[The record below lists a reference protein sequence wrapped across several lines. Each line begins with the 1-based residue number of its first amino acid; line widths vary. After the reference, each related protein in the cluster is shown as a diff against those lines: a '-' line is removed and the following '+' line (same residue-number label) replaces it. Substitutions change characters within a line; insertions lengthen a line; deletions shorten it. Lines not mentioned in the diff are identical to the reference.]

1 MEENVSTDNFKGLNI
16 WILLITCMLGVRL
29 VLDIGSTS
37 DIAVAWFNGDYES
50 YSLGSNLLFF
60 ITPTSLILLSLYTGM
75 LIVREKKLFKS
86 WFAAY
91 QLLYF
96 YLGYL
101 LINQYDNISFETLE
115 WHANEHGWAVI
126 VMIVSII
133 YVSTSKRVSLDY
145 VNT

>member
-1 MEENVSTDNFKGLNI
+1 MEESISIDNFKGPNV

-29 VLDIGSTS
+29 VLDVGATS
-37 DIAVAWFNGDYES
+37 DFALAWFNGDYEP
-50 YSLGSNLLFF
+50 YSLGNNLLFF
-60 ITPTSLILLSLYTGM
+60 ITAISLILLSLYTGM
-75 LIVREKKLFKS
+75 LIVSEKKLFKS

-101 LINQYDNISFETLE
+101 LINQYGNISFESLE
-115 WHANEHGWAVI
+115 WHATEHGWAVI

-133 YVSTSKRVSLDY
+133 YVSTSKRVNKDY
-145 VNT
+145 INT